1 MSKITYAKAIELAD
15 AYCDNEMSTA
25 WKLDVLYNFEL
36 QLMSEVMML
45 SQEEIDL
52 VTEPTP
58 ETAATEELEV
68 PRPHAQI
75 YPLRLACALFEVNR
89 EYAELANMT
98 DHFNAAYVAFVQWWA
113 KTYRPRS
120 GEAGFRGYYLSAYA
134 IAQKHGYTGTE
145 AEWLASLKGDKGD
158 KGDPFVYS
166 DFTPEQLDAL
176 KVKGDGATVAIGTVT
191 AGETGTSALVEN
203 VGTPTDAVLNF
214 VLPKGDKGDQ
224 GKTGADGYTPV
235 KGVDYWTPEDQAKI
249 DAAIKNANSAASTA
263 NFAADNANLAASDA
277 NAAAEVAA
285 SEAYN
290 AIDAAGTANDAANTA
305 IEAASAANAKAAEL
319 QAKADAG
326 DFDGADGYTPM
337 RGTDYWTDADKAEIK
352 SYVDEAILGGAW

>member
-36 QLMSEVMML
+36 QVMSEVMML

-58 ETAATEELEV
+58 ESAATEELEV

-120 GEAGFRGYYLSAYA
+120 GDAGFRGYYLSAYA
-134 IAQKHGYTGTE
+134 IARKHGYTGTE
-145 AEWLASLKGDKGD
+145 SEWLASLKGDKGD

-166 DFTPEQLDAL
+166 DFTPEQLDEL

-191 AGETGTSALVEN
+191 AGETGTSASVEN

-214 VLPKGDKGDQ
+214 VLPKGDKGEKGDK
-224 GKTGADGYTPV
+224 GDTGADGKTPV
-235 KGVDYWTPEDQAKI
+235 KGIDYWTPEDQAEI
-249 DAAIKNANSAASTA
+249 DAAIENANTAASTA
-263 NFAADNANLAASDA
+263 NFAADNANLAA
-277 NAAAEVAA
+277 
-285 SEAYN
+285 
-290 AIDAAGTANDAANTA
+290 NDANTA
-305 IEAASAANAKAAEL
+305 AEEAGLSRVAADAAADAANAKAAEL

-326 DFDGADGYTPM
+326 DFDGKNGADGYTPV
-337 RGTDYWTDADKAEIK
+337 RGTDYWNDADKAEIK
-352 SYVDEAILGGAW
+352 SYVAEAILGGAW